1 MKKPKDRK
9 GKIIFVDAKDE
20 LQLERTNAWLEPK
33 HINKISEAYWKFKDI
48 EGFAKVKS
56 NKEVLENN
64 GNLSLQLNVKQAVID
79 NGHNTEE
86 LLAQIKTGQT
96 QINAS
101 IENLFK
107 QLKNLG
113 IEV

>member
-1 MKKPKDRK
+1 MAPAPD
-9 GKIIFVDAKDE
+9 
-20 LQLERTNAWLEPK
+20 
-33 HINKISEAYWKFKDI
+33 INKISDAYWKFKDI
-48 EGFAKVKS
+48 EGFAKVKI

-79 NGHNTEE
+79 NGHKTED

-96 QINAS
+96 QINTS
-101 IENLFK
+101 FDNLYD